1 MLTSDAE
8 LADVY
13 WPLRISLMLCLVLE
27 LDFASADTSLIAL
40 TIDEKSCWELT
51 VLLKLV
57 ETRNKSNE
65 HKVRESEGELKW
77 KQNALVQC
85 RSRVC

>member
-1 MLTSDAE
+1 
-8 LADVY
+8 
-13 WPLRISLMLCLVLE
+13 MLCLVLE

-57 ETRNKSNE
+57 DARNKSNE
-65 HKVRESEGELKW
+65 YKVRESEGESKW
-77 KQNALVQC
+77 KRNALVQC
-85 RSRVC
+85 

>member
-1 MLTSDAE
+1 
-8 LADVY
+8 
-13 WPLRISLMLCLVLE
+13 MLCLVLE

-57 ETRNKSNE
+57 DARNKSNE
-65 HKVRESEGELKW
+65 HKVRESKGESKW
-77 KQNALVQC
+77 KRNALVQC
-85 RSRVC
+85 